1 LSLRE
6 ALASDKVVITAEVAP
21 PKGTDLTAFRKSLP
35 YLQGRVDAVNVTDFQ
50 SAVVRASS
58 LALCHLLLEEGLEPV
73 LQVTGRDRNRIAIQG
88 ELLSAAIL
96 GIGNVL
102 AITGD
107 HTETGDNPGAKP
119 VFDLDAVTILQAAKA
134 LSQGRDLAGNPLQG
148 APDFTLGATV
158 TPCYEPLELQV
169 LKMES
174 KMAAGATF
182 FQTQAV
188 YDVETMRR
196 FREAT
201 AHLVD
206 VKVLAGIIPLK
217 SAGMARFM
225 NKNVPGLRVP
235 EELIHRIADA
245 PDPVAAG
252 VEAAGKLMAALL
264 AEGLCDGFH
273 LMTLGR
279 EDLLPGILAAA
290 GLG

>member
-1 LSLRE
+1 MRLRE
-6 ALASDKVVITAEVAP
+6 ALASGKVVITAEVAP
-21 PKGTDLTAFRKSLP
+21 PKGTDLTAFRESLP
-35 YLQGRVDAVNVTDFQ
+35 YLKGRVDAVNVTDFQ

-58 LALCHLLLEEGLEPV
+58 LTLCHLLLEEGLEPV
-73 LQVTGRDRNRIAIQG
+73 LQITGRDRNRIAIQG
-88 ELLSAAIL
+88 ELLGAAIL
-96 GIGNVL
+96 GIENVL

-107 HTETGDNPGAKP
+107 HTEIGDDPGAKP
-119 VFDLDAVTILQAAKA
+119 VFDLDAVTILQAAKS

-174 KMAAGATF
+174 KLAAGATF

-188 YDVETMRR
+188 YEVEVMRR

-201 AHLVD
+201 AHLGD
-206 VKVLAGIIPLK
+206 VKVLVGIIPLK

-225 NKNVPGLRVP
+225 NKNVPGIRVP
-235 EELIHRIADA
+235 EELIEGIEEA

-252 VEAAGKLMAALL
+252 VEAAGELMAALL
-264 AEGLCDGFH
+264 EEGLCDGFH

-279 EDLLPGILAAA
+279 EDLVPGILAAA
-290 GLG
+290 GLA

>member
-1 LSLRE
+1 MSLRE

-88 ELLSAAIL
+88 ELLGAAIL
-96 GIGNVL
+96 GIKNVL

-107 HTETGDNPGAKP
+107 HTETGDHPGAKP

-201 AHLVD
+201 AHLGE

-225 NKNVPGLRVP
+225 NKNVPGIRVP